1 MPGTPGWGTLV
12 LVTLLSGLD
21 AVDWAT
27 LNQAYG
33 PAVAVPDLLRGLGS
47 SDATRRSEALEEL
60 WGTIWHQ
67 GTVYDC
73 TPVVV
78 PFLAEIVQAADV
90 DCRTRAEVA
99 LLLAEIASAA
109 SFVLDDDPR
118 RIWSVGWRRDSGS
131 ESPARE
137 LDIECR
143 AAVAGVLD
151 RLGAAVTAAPPVVCA
166 GLLAVFA
173 AVAEH
178 LPASVRTGL
187 AALERGGDGR
197 VAAAAQLT
205 GDLASGR
212 TITRDRLVELAAVDV
227 DALDWVS
234 GGADGPLEVQA
245 VGLVIELVSGSISGR
260 SAA

>member
-1 MPGTPGWGTLV
+1 MLGHTRSRD
-12 LVTLLSGLD
+12 LLSGLQ

-27 LNQAYG
+27 LSQAYG
-33 PAVAVPDLLRGLGS
+33 PAVAVPHMLRGLGS
-47 SDATRRSEALEEL
+47 SDATQRSEALEEL

-78 PFLAEIVQAADV
+78 PFLVDVVQATNV
-90 DCRTRAEVA
+90 GHRTRAEVA

-109 SFVLDDDPR
+109 SFVLVDNPGR
-118 RIWSVGWRRDSGS
+118 MWPVRWRRNSGG
-131 ESPARE
+131 EPPTRE

-143 AAVAGVLD
+143 AAVAGCLD
-151 RLGAAVTAAPPVVCA
+151 RLAPAFTAGPPVTRA

-173 AVAEH
+173 TVAEQ
-178 LPASVRTGL
+178 LPTSVRTGV
-187 AALERGGDGR
+187 AALEHDDDLR

-205 GDLASGR
+205 DDLASER
-212 TITRDRLVELAAVDV
+212 TITRDRLIELAAVDV
-227 DALDWVS
+227 DALDHVS
-234 GGADGPLEVQA
+234 AGADGPLVVQA
-245 VGLVIELVSGSISGR
+245 VELVIELVSGSIGGR

>member
-1 MPGTPGWGTLV
+1 MTLF
-12 LVTLLSGLD
+12 SGLD

-27 LNQAYG
+27 LSQAYG
-33 PAVAVPDLLRGLGS
+33 PAVAVPDLLRGRCS
-47 SDATRRSEALEEL
+47 SDATQRSEALEEL

-78 PFLAEIVQAADV
+78 PFLVEVVQAADV
-90 DCRTRAEVA
+90 DHRTRAEVA

-109 SFVLDDDPR
+109 SFVLGDDPGR
-118 RIWSVGWRRDSGS
+118 MWPVAWRRNSDG
-131 ESPARE
+131 EPRTRE

-143 AAVAGVLD
+143 AAVAGGLD
-151 RLGAAVTAAPPVVCA
+151 RLGPAFTAGPPVVRV

-178 LPASVRTGL
+178 LPASVRTGV
-187 AALERGGDGR
+187 AVLEHGDDVR
-197 VAAAAQLT
+197 VAAAAEFI

-227 DALDWVS
+227 DALDYVS
-234 GGADGPLEVQA
+234 AGADGPLVVQA
-245 VGLVIELVSGSISGR
+245 VELVIELVSGSIAGR